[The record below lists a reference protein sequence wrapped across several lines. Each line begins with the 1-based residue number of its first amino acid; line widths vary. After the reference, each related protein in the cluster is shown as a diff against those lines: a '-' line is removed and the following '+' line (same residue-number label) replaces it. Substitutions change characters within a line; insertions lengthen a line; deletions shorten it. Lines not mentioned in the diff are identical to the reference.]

1 MLDMFFIPWTP
12 CLCHR
17 KCRCCRAAR
26 KRFRALVCL
35 APSLH
40 RPSGPQESLRTW
52 FASKFCA
59 AIKSLFQHQCFRIIT
74 WIYFYVF
81 TYFCKTPCNM
91 CLSAI
96 LLGHS
101 VRNLTD
107 YRCDASQRVLRHVS
121 SFQPFPFNCPWFD
134 GSYSMDLIHF
144 NA

>member
-107 YRCDASQRVLRHVS
+107 YRCDACISE
-121 SFQPFPFNCPWFD
+121 SFAPCFILSAISIQLSMVWWIIFD
-134 GSYSMDLIHF
+134 GF
-144 NA
+144 NSF